1 MICDFHRGLPSHPR
15 PRSAYPLPIAA
26 GLAAEMMEAKMAKK
40 DFFETTAFAAILI
53 LGLPLAIVMS
63 ALLAGQG

>member
-1 MICDFHRGLPSHPR
+1 
-15 PRSAYPLPIAA
+15 
-26 GLAAEMMEAKMAKK
+26 MEAKMAKK